1 MAGSSVRRFALRLA
15 PGLAYLGVAGL
26 PLGTADVVTTKDG
39 VVVEGAVER
48 TAAEVIVRTAAGEV
62 RLPAASVA
70 SVVAGDSART
80 AARRALDAL
89 PATDV
94 AARYR
99 LAASLEAK
107 GLADVAAHAYA
118 SILAVDP
125 DHPAARRAL
134 GYEKVGDRWLT
145 TAEARRARGLVLY
158 EGTWRL
164 PAEVDRI
171 ARGERR
177 RIEVRATDLAA
188 AMRTAATADAG
199 FAAAA
204 AQQVSAA
211 PVGERLHAATGLLV
225 HPEPKVRAWAAG
237 ELGRLGDESA
247 LRPLWS
253 VAARDRSDDVRHAA
267 VASLASFG
275 RPDVAFPLVKALWSE
290 HPSIVANPAAALGQL
305 GDPHAVVWL
314 VTRVVSHGASPGAN
328 FSQLTQQA
336 YVQDFDVEVAQT
348 SFIADP
354 VIGTLQE
361 GVVQDVKVLDLTIE
375 RTFVEMRLVKT
386 IAHLA
391 KADLNSPAEVA
402 SWWKEHHER
411 FPSWPPATVANA
423 VDPK

>member
-1 MAGSSVRRFALRLA
+1 MAGSSPRRLA
-15 PGLAYLGVAGL
+15 APVALGLACLAIAGL
-26 PLGTADVVTTKDG
+26 RSGTADVVTTKDG

-48 TAAEVIVRTAAGEV
+48 TADEVIVRTAAGEV
-62 RLPAASVA
+62 RLPAAAVA
-70 SVVAGDSART
+70 TVVAGDSARME
-80 AARRALDAL
+80 ARRALAAL
-89 PATDV
+89 AATDV
-94 AARYR
+94 AGRYR

-107 GLADVAAHAYA
+107 GLADVAADAYA
-118 SILAVDP
+118 SVLAMEP

-134 GYEKVGDRWLT
+134 GYERVGDAWLT

-171 ARGERR
+171 ARGKRR
-177 RIEVRATDLAA
+177 SIAVRATDLAA
-188 AMRTAATADAG
+188 AMRTAATADGG
-199 FAAAA
+199 FATAAT
-204 AQQVSAA
+204 QQVNAA
-211 PVGERLHAATGLLV
+211 PVAERLHVATGLLV

-290 HPSIVANPAAALGQL
+290 HPSIVANAAAALGQL
-305 GDPHAVVWL
+305 GDAHAVVWL
-314 VTRVVSHGASPGAN
+314 VTRLVSHGASPGAN

-336 YVQDFDVEVAQT
+336 YIQDFDVEVAQT

-354 VIGTLQE
+354 VIGTVQE

-375 RTFVEMRLVKT
+375 KTFVEMRLVKT
-386 IAHLA
+386 IASLA
-391 KADLNSPAEVA
+391 KADLHDAAQVA
-402 SWWKEHHER
+402 AWWKEHREQ
-411 FPSWPPATVANA
+411 FPSWPPVTVANA
-423 VDPK
+423 VEPK

>member
-1 MAGSSVRRFALRLA
+1 MPGPSVRHLVLPVAL
-15 PGLAYLGVAGL
+15 GLACLGAAG
-26 PLGTADVVTTKDG
+26 PRVGTADVVTTKDG
-39 VVVEGAVER
+39 VVVEGSVER
-48 TAAEVIVRTAAGEV
+48 TPAEVIVRTSAGEV

-70 SVVAGDSART
+70 SVVAGDSVRT
-80 AARRALDAL
+80 EARRALDAL
-89 PATDV
+89 AASDV
-94 AARYR
+94 TARYR

-107 GLADVAAHAYA
+107 GLADVAACAYA
-118 SILAVDP
+118 SILEVEP

-171 ARGERR
+171 ARGKRR
-177 RIEVRATDLAA
+177 QIDVRATDLAA

-199 FAAAA
+199 VARAAS
-204 AQQVSAA
+204 QQVAAA

-225 HPEPKVRAWAAG
+225 HPEPRVRAWAAG

-247 LRPLWS
+247 LRPLWA
-253 VAARDRSDDVRHAA
+253 VAARDRNDDVRHAA

-290 HPSIVANPAAALGQL
+290 HPSIVANAAAALGQL
-305 GDPHAVVWL
+305 GDAHAVVWL
-314 VTRVVSHGASPGAN
+314 VTRLVSHGASPGAN

-336 YVQDFDVEVAQT
+336 YIQDFDVEVAQT

-354 VIGTLQE
+354 VIGTVQE

-375 RTFVEMRLVKT
+375 KTFVEMRLVQT
-386 IAHLA
+386 IASLA
-391 KADLNSPAEVA
+391 KADLHNAADVA
-402 SWWKEHHER
+402 SWWKENQAR
-411 FPSWPPATVANA
+411 FPSWPPVTVANA
-423 VDPK
+423 VEPK